1 MADEHHKNPDEKP
14 GWADTEGFRRIFL
27 GVLIVVCIGAAIAG
41 FVPAW
46 QKKEPHFAAEAF
58 PVFFAI
64 YGFVAFAF
72 IVLAGQHLRKL
83 VMRKEEYYDERE

>member
-1 MADEHHKNPDEKP
+1 MSNSHDNKEKP
-14 GWADTEGFRRIFL
+14 GWADNPAFIRAFL
-27 GVLIVVCIGAAIAG
+27 GILIISSILAALAG
-41 FVPAW
+41 LNSAW
-46 QKKEPHFAAEAF
+46 HNPHPHFAVEGI

-83 VMRKEEYYDERE
+83 VGRKEEYYDERE

>member
-1 MADEHHKNPDEKP
+1 MADHNQKKP
-14 GWADTEGFRRIFL
+14 GWADNPTFIRIF
-27 GVLIVVCIGAAIAG
+27 IGILTASAIAAGLAG
-41 FVPAW
+41 FNPAW
-46 QKKEPHFAAEAF
+46 QNPHPHFAVEGV

-83 VMRKEEYYDERE
+83 VGRKEEYYDERE